1 MRIFSYAVGALFLF
15 LTTLASSAEDSMDR
29 AAIDNANAR
38 LIELQKK
45 GDAAGMGRMYTD
57 DAVLLP
63 AGAPRVE
70 GREGIE
76 AFWAES
82 VSGGV
87 EDVRLTT
94 ENLVPLGNDLVY
106 EIGSYTTTP
115 RDGAPVSGY
124 YLVLWKRVDGAWKLH
139 VDIFNQNGKSQ

>member
-1 MRIFSYAVGALFLF
+1 MVLFLF
-15 LTTLASSAEDSMDR
+15 TLAARAEDTMDR
-29 AAIDNANAR
+29 TAIDNANVR
-38 LIELQKK
+38 LVELQKA

-63 AGAPRVE
+63 ADGTRIE
-70 GREGIE
+70 GRDGIE
-76 AFWAES
+76 AFWAKTLRD
-82 VSGGV
+82 GI

-94 ENLVPLGNDLVY
+94 ENLVSLGDDLVY

-115 RDGAPVSGY
+115 SGAAPVSGH

-139 VDIFNQNGKSQ
+139 VDIFNRDGKSQ